1 MIDTALAHPPIVD
14 RERWTQARDA
24 LLPLEKAETRLR
36 DAVAAQRRRL
46 PMTEV
51 DNYTF
56 IGPDA
61 PLTFLDLFAGRSQLI
76 VHHFMFEPTWEQGC
90 AFCSDDADNA
100 VPHLAHFGP
109 YDINFVRISRAPVDK
124 LTAYSARMGWTV
136 PWVSAQE
143 CTFNQDWGWTRPGGG
158 EVSGFSV
165 YLQLDGRPYL
175 TYRTKARGAESM
187 SSIAGHLDMTPY
199 GRQEAWQD
207 VPPGWPQD
215 DTFAKTKRH
224 DEYAPQS
231 SPLQPYKE
239 P

>member
-14 RERWTQARDA
+14 RERWTQARNA
-24 LLPLEKAETRLR
+24 LLPLEKAETHLR

-51 DNYTF
+51 DNYAFT
-56 IGPDA
+56 GPDG
-61 PLTFLDLFAGRSQLI
+61 PLNFLDLFAGRSQLI
-76 VHHFMFEPTWEQGC
+76 VHHFMFEPAWEHGC

-109 YDINFVRISRAPVDK
+109 YDISFVRISRAPVEK

-136 PWVSAQE
+136 PWVSAQD

-165 YLQLDGRPYL
+165 YLQLDGKPYL
-175 TYRTKARGAESM
+175 TYRTEARGVEPM
-187 SSIAGHLDMTPY
+187 SSIAGHLDLTPY
-199 GRQEAWQD
+199 GRQESWQD

-215 DTFAKTKRH
+215 DTFTKIKRH
-224 DEYAPQS
+224 DEYVHN
-231 SPLQPYKE
+231 LQDPKGTTC
-239 P
+239 